1 MPSASLGRAVPLGL
15 LHDAFHAPGSRA
27 NAWTEWTMGVL
38 IVLSVALL
46 AVEGVLPA
54 GAPALRVVHRLDTAL
69 LVVFAAELALRVLTY
84 RPPELDLFVS
94 PPFGALRTHLLGRL
108 RFLLTPFPLI
118 DLLTV
123 LALVPA
129 LRGLRALRLLRLVR
143 AERVFRHSNPFSGL
157 VRAFEENRILFAFAF
172 SFLGL
177 EVVLGGVS
185 IYLVEGA
192 RNPELSSV
200 ADGIWW
206 ALVTLTT
213 VGFGDIVVMTPLGR
227 VVGGAVMIGGMF
239 TLALFAG
246 IVGQTL
252 LHSVL
257 SVREEQF
264 RMSGYVGH
272 VVVCGY
278 GEGTRM
284 LLSVLATEFGEGG
297 DAPELVLFAPMD
309 RPADVPP
316 RFVWVRGDPTKEAD
330 LDKVRLS
337 HAMAVVIPA
346 DRALPPPQADAQ
358 TLLIAFT
365 VRSWLASHHGAA
377 RRVPLYV
384 IAEILETENAAHA
397 RTAGADEVIQTHL
410 LGFSLLAHAIRH
422 PGTADTVSGV
432 ALAGRQN
439 VYVGQAPLAEL
450 ALPAPFADVAAALK
464 AARGALLL
472 GYREPRTGRE
482 VINPPVH
489 IEVPKG
495 AELVYLAPTACLEP
509 V

>member
-1 MPSASLGRAVPLGL
+1 MPASEAY
-15 LHDAFHAPGSRA
+15 
-27 NAWTEWTMGVL
+27 AWTEGTVGVL
-38 IVLSVALL
+38 IVLSIGLL
-46 AVEGVLPA
+46 VLEGVLPPD
-54 GAPALRVVHRLDTAL
+54 APAFTVVRWIDVGL
-69 LVVFAAELALRVLTY
+69 LVFFALELTLRVLTF
-84 RPPELDLFVS
+84 RPPELDLFVK
-94 PPFGALRTHLLGRL
+94 PPVTALRIHVIGRL

-129 LRGLRALRLLRLVR
+129 LRGLRALRLLRLIR

-177 EVVLGGVS
+177 EVLLGGVS
-185 IYLVEGA
+185 IYLVEGGK
-192 RNPELSSV
+192 NPALSSV

-213 VGFGDIVVMTPLGR
+213 VGFGDIVVVTALGR
-227 VVGGAVMIGGMF
+227 IVGGVVMIAGMF

-278 GEGTRM
+278 GEDTRT
-284 LLSVLATEFGEGG
+284 LLRVLITEFEEEGAESP
-297 DAPELVLFAPMD
+297 DLVLFAPME
-309 RPADVPP
+309 RPPDVPP
-316 RFVWVRGDPTKEAD
+316 RFVWVRGDPTKDAD

-337 HAMAVVIPA
+337 HAKAVVIPA
-346 DRALPPPQADAQ
+346 DRTLPPPQADAR
-358 TLLIAFT
+358 TLLVAFT
-365 VRSWLASHHGAA
+365 VRAWLDRNRIAP
-377 RRVPLYV
+377 RRQPIYI
-384 IAEILETENAAHA
+384 IAEILEAENAVHA

-410 LGFSLLAHAIRH
+410 LGFSLLAHAVRH

-432 ALAGRQN
+432 ALAGAQN
-439 VYVGQAPLAEL
+439 VYVGRAPQGEVP
-450 ALPAPFADVAAALK
+450 LPASFAQVATALK
-464 AARGALLL
+464 QARGALLL
-472 GYREPRTGRE
+472 GFREPSTGNER
-482 VINPPVH
+482 INPPLDLQ
-489 IEVPKG
+489 VPAD
-495 AELVYLAPTACLEP
+495 AELVYLAVEACLEP
-509 V
+509 K